1 MEPTDLTIEILKGI
15 RDEIRQTNQRLDQT
29 NEHLDQTNE
38 HLDQTNE
45 RLDQRFDL
53 LSRRLVESETRTA
66 TALVDLAGAVREV
79 KQLLS
84 DRLDLRDRVDRCE
97 SEISRLKEH
106 VGLDPTGS

>member
-15 RDEIRQTNQRLDQT
+15 RDEIRQTNQR
-29 NEHLDQTNE
+29 LDQTNE